1 MNGFTRVLMPMHEN
15 PLKALESALVKE
27 FRACQ
32 ALYYLTQEER
42 EALAKGD
49 VLRLLALAEHKE
61 TLLDRLTN
69 LSSSRQR
76 QVAELTPLNSGEGE
90 DAVVRSLKILDLD
103 DELHLV
109 TLFEG
114 IQVIKA
120 QVRELAL
127 GNRALAATAL
137 NRAASL
143 QAGLV
148 SSSST
153 SLPAL
158 FSAILAARDALDAQD
173 RDAIS
178 AALGEIQN
186 ALAPDSDLSSI
197 ERSGRVA
204 AVQAEPLSIRSE
216 PNPPK
221 NDTNMLEYMANLYR
235 QEKAYKA
242 VLKVSSRMLTSA

>member
-1 MNGFTRVLMPMHEN
+1 MPMQEYQ
-15 PLKALESALVKE
+15 LKTLESLLVKE

-32 ALYYLTQEER
+32 ALLFLTLEER

-69 LSSSRQR
+69 LASARQL
-76 QVAELTPLNSGEGE
+76 QVTELTHLNSGEG
-90 DAVVRSLKILDLD
+90 DAAIIRSLKILDLD

-114 IQVIKA
+114 IQVLKG
-120 QVRELAL
+120 QVRELVL

-158 FSAILAARDALDAQD
+158 FAAIVAAREALNA
-173 RDAIS
+173 RDSEAIS
-178 AALGEIQN
+178 AALGELQD
-186 ALAPDSDLSSI
+186 ALVTSS
-197 ERSGRVA
+197 ETSVDRPSKVA
-204 AVQAEPLSIRSE
+204 ATQAEAFTIRSE
-216 PNPPK
+216 PTNSKIEP
-221 NDTNMLEYMANLYR
+221 NMLEYIANLYR

-242 VLKVSSRMLTSA
+242 VLKVSSRMLASA

>member
-1 MNGFTRVLMPMHEN
+1 MHEK
-15 PLKALESALVKE
+15 PLKALESSLVKE

-32 ALYYLTQEER
+32 ALLYLTQEER

-69 LSSSRQR
+69 LASTRQL
-76 QVAELTPLNSGEGE
+76 QVAELTHLNYEEG
-90 DAVVRSLKILDLD
+90 DAALVRSLKILDLD

-114 IQVIKA
+114 IQVIKS

-137 NRAASL
+137 NRAAAL

-158 FSAILAARDALDAQD
+158 FSAILAAREALDAQD
-173 RDAIS
+173 SAAIS

-186 ALAPDSDLSSI
+186 ALAPVNDISAD
-197 ERSGRVA
+197 RPGRVA
-204 AVQAEPLSIRSE
+204 AAQAEPFSMRSE
-216 PNPPK
+216 VTAPK
-221 NDTNMLEYMANLYR
+221 NETNMLEYMANLYR

>member
-1 MNGFTRVLMPMHEN
+1 MHEN
-15 PLKALESALVKE
+15 PLKALESSLVKE

-32 ALYYLTQEER
+32 ALLYLTQEER

-69 LSSSRQR
+69 LASTRQL
-76 QVAELTPLNSGEGE
+76 QVAELTNLNSEEGQ
-90 DAVVRSLKILDLD
+90 AAIVRSLKILDLD

-114 IQVIKA
+114 IQVIKS

-158 FSAILAARDALDAQD
+158 FSAILAAREALDAQD
-173 RDAIS
+173 SEAIS
-178 AALGEIQN
+178 VALGDIQN
-186 ALAPDSDLSSI
+186 ALAPVNDISAD
-197 ERSGRVA
+197 RPGRA
-204 AVQAEPLSIRSE
+204 AAAQAEPFSMRSE
-216 PNPPK
+216 VTAPK
-221 NDTNMLEYMANLYR
+221 NETNMLEYMANLYR

>member
-1 MNGFTRVLMPMHEN
+1 MPMHEN

-32 ALYYLTQEER
+32 ALLCLTQEER

-69 LSSSRQR
+69 LASNRQL
-76 QVAELTPLNSGEGE
+76 QVVGLTNLNAGGGEE
-90 DAVVRSLKILDLD
+90 AIARSLKILDLN

-158 FSAILAARDALDAQD
+158 FSAILAAREALDAQD
-173 RDAIS
+173 SAAIS

-186 ALAPDSDLSSI
+186 ALAPSNDISTD
-197 ERSGRVA
+197 RPDRTA
-204 AVQAEPLSIRSE
+204 TAQAQAESISIRSE
-216 PNPPK
+216 PTTLK
-221 NDTNMLEYMANLYR
+221 NEPNMLEYMANLYR

-242 VLKVSSRMLTSA
+242 VLKVSSRMLANA

>member
-1 MNGFTRVLMPMHEN
+1 MHDN
-15 PLKALESALVKE
+15 PLKALESSLVKE

-32 ALYYLTQEER
+32 ALLYLTQEER

-61 TLLDRLTN
+61 TLLDRLTS
-69 LSSSRQR
+69 LASARQLR
-76 QVAELTPLNSGEGE
+76 VAELTHLNSEEG
-90 DAVVRSLKILDLD
+90 DAAIVRSLKILDLD

-114 IQVIKA
+114 IQVIKS

-158 FSAILAARDALDAQD
+158 FSAILAAREALDAQD
-173 RDAIS
+173 SEAIS
-178 AALGEIQN
+178 VALGDIQN
-186 ALAPDSDLSSI
+186 ALAPVNDISAD
-197 ERSGRVA
+197 RPGRA
-204 AVQAEPLSIRSE
+204 AAAQAEPFSMRSE
-216 PNPPK
+216 VTTPK
-221 NDTNMLEYMANLYR
+221 NETNMLEYMASLYR

>member
-1 MNGFTRVLMPMHEN
+1 MHEN
-15 PLKALESALVKE
+15 PLKALESSLVKE

-32 ALYYLTQEER
+32 ALLYLTQEER

-61 TLLDRLTN
+61 TLLDRLTS
-69 LSSSRQR
+69 LASTRQL
-76 QVAELTPLNSGEGE
+76 QVAELTNLSSEEG
-90 DAVVRSLKILDLD
+90 DSAIVRSLRILDLD

-114 IQVIKA
+114 IQVIKS

-158 FSAILAARDALDAQD
+158 FSAILAAREALDAQD
-173 RDAIS
+173 SEAIS

-186 ALAPDSDLSSI
+186 ALAPVNDISAD
-197 ERSGRVA
+197 RPGRVA
-204 AVQAEPLSIRSE
+204 ATQAELFSMRSE
-216 PNPPK
+216 VTAPK
-221 NDTNMLEYMANLYR
+221 NETNMLEYMANLYR